1 MKLRRHVSSAVLVM
15 LLLSVKTA
23 LPQGSQSTNPA
34 EVVKSFYKF
43 HFSRSMNFTKQ
54 NVLRSRRWLA
64 PELYKLLLNE
74 FRREDE
80 YRRSHPNESFVPYM
94 EGDPFTQS
102 QQYPTT
108 FRVVKSVVCGN
119 KANVEIVFLWS
130 AKSSRG
136 RDERNVEIQLT
147 KHNGKWLINNVI
159 DKDSGADL
167 LADLKRENYLP

>member
-1 MKLRRHVSSAVLVM
+1 MKLHRYVSSAVLVM
-15 LLLSVKTA
+15 LLLPVETA
-23 LPQGSQSTNPA
+23 LPQGAQSANPR
-34 EVVKSFYKF
+34 EVVKSFYRF
-43 HFSRSMNFTKQ
+43 HFSRSMDFTKQ
-54 NVLRSRRWLA
+54 NILRRQRWLA
-64 PELYKLLLNE
+64 PQLYKLLQNE
-74 FRREDE
+74 FHREDE
-80 YRRSHPNESFVPYM
+80 YSRSHPNESFVPYM

-108 FRVVKSVVCGN
+108 FRVDKSVVCGN

-167 LADLKRENYLP
+167 LADLKREKYLP